1 MAMKINPFGE
11 LIITKKK
18 RMALRKPKLKKYPKK
33 PKQSASLEVK
43 QRYIERCAS
52 VDKDN
57 AAKVAEYRKKKTALE
72 SVNKKLSSG
81 SLYKRKEALS
91 NQLRSL

>member
-43 QRYIERCAS
+43 QRYLERCKA
-52 VDKDN
+52 VDNDN
-57 AAKVAEYRKKKTALE
+57 TAKVAEYRKKKTTLE
-72 SVNKKLSSG
+72 SINKKLSSG
-81 SLYKRKEALS
+81 VLYKKKEVLA